1 MPDTRDGREEQAH
14 HAERRQRQREL
25 AEALARGDEP
35 EPDPD
40 LEAVDTDDL
49 AAVESDLDALSFP
62 ASGEAVVERV
72 GDRELTTTERTY
84 TVGDLISDS
93 GRVRFESPQS
103 IRTRLARPTVAAA
116 LRRITQAVG
125 TVEALSDR
133 EIDERLVAYER
144 TFRELV
150 AVAPENYEDAIQVV
164 TEWVLD
170 VVRGDE
176 RVPSS
181 RAVRRRAAVY
191 CRANGYEFGEDS
203 WLSV

>member
-1 MPDTRDGREEQAH
+1 MADTKDGREEQAH

-35 EPDPD
+35 NPEPEF
-40 LEAVDTDDL
+40 EAVDTDDL
-49 AAVESDLDALSFP
+49 AAVESELDALSYP
-62 ASGEAVVERV
+62 ATGAAVVERV
-72 GDRELTTTERTY
+72 GDRELAAPDDTY
-84 TVGDLISDS
+84 TVGELISDS
-93 GRVRFESPQS
+93 GRVRFDSPGT
-103 IRTRLARPTVAAA
+103 IRARLARPTVAAA

-133 EIDERLVAYER
+133 EIDERLAAYER

-150 AVAPENYEDAIQVV
+150 AVAPDDYEDAIQVV
-164 TEWVLD
+164 TEWILD

-176 RVPSS
+176 RLPSS
-181 RAVRRRAAVY
+181 RAVRRRGAVY
-191 CRANGYEFGEDS
+191 CRANGYDIGDDD

>member
-35 EPDPD
+35 EPESA
-40 LEAVDTDDL
+40 LEAVDAGDL
-49 AAVESDLDALSFP
+49 AAVESELDALSYP
-62 ASGEAVVERV
+62 ATGEAVVERV
-72 GDRELTTTERTY
+72 GERELVTAERTY

-93 GRVRFESPQS
+93 GRVRFDSP
-103 IRTRLARPTVAAA
+103 RTVRARLARPTVAAA
-116 LRRITQAVG
+116 LRRITQTVG
-125 TVEALSDR
+125 TVEDLSVRD
-133 EIDERLVAYER
+133 IDERLVAYER

-150 AVAPENYEDAIQVV
+150 AVAPGDYEDAIQVV

-170 VVRGDE
+170 VVRRDG

-191 CRANGYEFGEDS
+191 CRVNGYELGEDN